1 MNLRVRIGAKRNA
14 HVASL
19 TWVSFLFSFA
29 RSIVSNRGTMIL
41 QREVAMLGLRCL
53 TVRCF
58 LKSKDF
64 NVSGVNSGTEIGNTS
79 SVLGSTPLSVLLS
92 SMEESWSVIG
102 LLWFPV
108 Q

>member
-1 MNLRVRIGAKRNA
+1 MNLRVNIGAKRKA

-19 TWVSFLFSFA
+19 TWVSLLFSFA
-29 RSIVSNRGTMIL
+29 RSIVSKRGMIVL
-41 QREVAMLGLRCL
+41 QREVAMLGLRCR

-58 LKSKDF
+58 LKSKEF
-64 NVSGVNSGTEIGNTS
+64 NVSGVNSGTGIGNTS

-92 SMEESWSVIG
+92 SLEDSWSVIG
-102 LLWFPV
+102 LRWLLV

>member
-1 MNLRVRIGAKRNA
+1 MNLRVNIGAKRNA

-19 TWVSFLFSFA
+19 TWVSFSFSFA
-29 RSIVSNRGTMIL
+29 RSIVSKRGTMIL
-41 QREVAMLGLRCL
+41 QREVAMDGLRCR

-58 LKSKDF
+58 LNSKEF
-64 NVSGVNSGTEIGNTS
+64 NVSGVKSGTEIGNVS

-92 SMEESWSVIG
+92 SLEDSWSAIG
-102 LLWFPV
+102 LLWLLV

>member
-29 RSIVSNRGTMIL
+29 RSIVSNRGMMIL
-41 QREVAMLGLRCL
+41 QREVAMLGLRCR

-58 LKSKDF
+58 LKSKEF
-64 NVSGVNSGTEIGNTS
+64 NVAGVNSGTEIGNIS
-79 SVLGSTPLSVLLS
+79 SVLGSIPVSVLLS
-92 SMEESWSVIG
+92 SLEDSWSAIG